1 MEKYKLE
8 DYIRKVEAEID
19 LIDDEYQSANPVIRD
34 TIWGY
39 HNRIRLIMIKNKQ
52 ELLK

>member
-19 LIDDEYQSANPVIRD
+19 LIDDEFQKENPVVRD
-34 TIWGY
+34 TVWGY
-39 HNRIRLIMIKNKQ
+39 HNRIRMIMIKIKQ
-52 ELLK
+52 DFIK